1 MKTIIL
7 FAILSSVVCLSC
19 TNKRQQAQPEAT
31 PDKELTI
38 IGSSDTVTN
47 IKVSSTSTL
56 KEHGLQ
62 LTQQMRQLAND
73 QEYLNFCSHSRDVN
87 KIVADIAQ
95 YQYDSPEKVF
105 SVRHLIADS
114 SNPFIN
120 DRKVR
125 SIPFQ
130 LNALSGAT
138 TLAAAS
144 LFVADDAFFYGMN
157 LKAPTIYLYL
167 YDGDWQSMVIFRP
180 VREGIVQANSYF
192 VHHGMLNDIKDT
204 DDVKSFFSEVLEI
217 DSINVQECK

>member
-31 PDKELTI
+31 PDKV
-38 IGSSDTVTN
+38 GSSDTVTN

-114 SNPFIN
+114 SNPSEG
-120 DRKVR
+120 KVYPISTKR
-125 SIPFQ
+125 IKWSYYTCSCF
-130 LNALSGAT
+130 
-138 TLAAAS
+138 
-144 LFVADDAFFYGMN
+144 FVRG
-157 LKAPTIYLYL
+157 
-167 YDGDWQSMVIFRP
+167 
-180 VREGIVQANSYF
+180 
-192 VHHGMLNDIKDT
+192 
-204 DDVKSFFSEVLEI
+204 
-217 DSINVQECK
+217 

>member
-31 PDKELTI
+31 PDKELAI

-87 KIVADIAQ
+87 KIVAD
-95 YQYDSPEKVF
+95 
-105 SVRHLIADS
+105 S
-114 SNPFIN
+114 SNPSIN

-125 SIPFQ
+125 SIPSQ

>member
-114 SNPFIN
+114 SNPSIN

-125 SIPFQ
+125 SIPSQ
-130 LNALSGAT
+130 LNA
-138 TLAAAS
+138 
-144 LFVADDAFFYGMN
+144 
-157 LKAPTIYLYL
+157 
-167 YDGDWQSMVIFRP
+167 
-180 VREGIVQANSYF
+180 
-192 VHHGMLNDIKDT
+192 
-204 DDVKSFFSEVLEI
+204 
-217 DSINVQECK
+217 

>member
-31 PDKELTI
+31 PDKELAI
-38 IGSSDTVTN
+38 IGGSDTVTN

-73 QEYLNFCSHSRDVN
+73 QEYLNFCSHSKDVN

-105 SVRHLIADS
+105 SVSHLIADS
-114 SNPFIN
+114 SNPSIN

-125 SIPFQ
+125 SIPSQ
-130 LNALSGAT
+130 LNALSGAAA
-138 TLAAAS
+138 LAAAS
-144 LFVADDAFFYGMN
+144 LFVADDAFFYGMD
-157 LKAPTIYLYL
+157 LKDPTIYLYL

>member
-31 PDKELTI
+31 PDKELAI

-114 SNPFIN
+114 SNPSIN

-125 SIPFQ
+125 SIPSQ

-144 LFVADDAFFYGMN
+144 LFVAM
-157 LKAPTIYLYL
+157 
-167 YDGDWQSMVIFRP
+167 MR
-180 VREGIVQANSYF
+180 
-192 VHHGMLNDIKDT
+192 
-204 DDVKSFFSEVLEI
+204 SFME
-217 DSINVQECK
+217 

>member
-1 MKTIIL
+1 MRTIIL
-7 FAILSSVVCLSC
+7 FVILSSVVCLSC

-31 PDKELTI
+31 PDKELAI
-38 IGSSDTVTN
+38 IGGSDTVTN

-73 QEYLNFCSHSRDVN
+73 QEYLNFCSHSKDVN

-105 SVRHLIADS
+105 SVSHLIADS
-114 SNPFIN
+114 SNPSIN

-125 SIPFQ
+125 SIPSQ
-130 LNALSGAT
+130 LNALSGAAA
-138 TLAAAS
+138 LAAAS

-192 VHHGMLNDIKDT
+192 VHHSMLNDIKDT

-217 DSINVQECK
+217 DSTNVQECK

>member
-87 KIVADIAQ
+87 KIVADIA
-95 YQYDSPEKVF
+95 
-105 SVRHLIADS
+105 
-114 SNPFIN
+114 
-120 DRKVR
+120 
-125 SIPFQ
+125 
-130 LNALSGAT
+130 
-138 TLAAAS
+138 
-144 LFVADDAFFYGMN
+144 
-157 LKAPTIYLYL
+157 
-167 YDGDWQSMVIFRP
+167 
-180 VREGIVQANSYF
+180 
-192 VHHGMLNDIKDT
+192 
-204 DDVKSFFSEVLEI
+204 
-217 DSINVQECK
+217 

>member
-73 QEYLNFCSHSRDVN
+73 QEYLNFCSHSKDVN

-105 SVRHLIADS
+105 SVSHLIADS
-114 SNPFIN
+114 SNPSIN

-125 SIPFQ
+125 SIPSQ
-130 LNALSGAT
+130 LNALSGAAA
-138 TLAAAS
+138 LAAAS
-144 LFVADDAFFYGMN
+144 LFVADDAFFYGMD
-157 LKAPTIYLYL
+157 LKDPTIYLYL

-192 VHHGMLNDIKDT
+192 VHHSMLNDIKDT

-217 DSINVQECK
+217 DSTNVQEYK